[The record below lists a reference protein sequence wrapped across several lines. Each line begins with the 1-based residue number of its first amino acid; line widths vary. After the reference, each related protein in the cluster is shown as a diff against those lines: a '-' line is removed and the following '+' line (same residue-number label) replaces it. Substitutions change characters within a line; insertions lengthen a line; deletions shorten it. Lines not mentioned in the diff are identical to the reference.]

1 MAAPLSLASAVVAG
15 PDGAIHSD
23 TSVLVRGDLLTMR
36 QPGGATE
43 QRTGLQ
49 TVQQTSR
56 GVWTLRFADGT
67 ELTVTRNGKSC
78 CGGRAR

>member
-1 MAAPLSLASAVVAG
+1 
-15 PDGAIHSD
+15 
-23 TSVLVRGDLLTMR
+23 MR
-36 QPGGATE
+36 QAGGATE